1 MRFYALL
8 SKKERKR
15 KKKKERE
22 QLLGKIMSLK
32 EMFICVIVF
41 NEFEWKDKYKKRK
54 KFILFLMVLVNNYI
68 FKLLHCNQILQH
80 YELIYSLWQ

>member
-1 MRFYALL
+1 
-8 SKKERKR
+8 
-15 KKKKERE
+15 
-22 QLLGKIMSLK
+22 MSLK